1 MNAPRPARG
10 FTLVELLTVL
20 ALTALF
26 VTLAL
31 PSFNGLRQRAA
42 LRGASSGALAFWNE
56 SRYEAI
62 KRNEMVKV
70 GVFVG
75 SDGAYC
81 LGAATTQ
88 DAADTLPCDCR
99 TPAPA
104 TNACDVGRFP
114 SSPSEWRGVSL
125 AGVTLGGT
133 TQPTAPRPAVIE
145 PMRTMLTEATDAGTI
160 TLASPGG
167 AETYAVRLA
176 VDRLGRGLLCESDAA
191 TNRLPEYTNRR
202 CAQ

>member
-10 FTLVELLTVL
+10 FTLVELLTVV

-31 PSFNGLRQRAA
+31 PSFSGLRQRAA
-42 LRGASSGALAFWNE
+42 LRGASNAALAFWNE
-56 SRYEAI
+56 ARYEAI

-70 GVFVG
+70 GVYVG
-75 SDGAYC
+75 ADGAYC

-88 DAADTLPCDCR
+88 SAADTQPCDCR
-99 TPAPA
+99 SAAPA

-114 SSPSEWRGVSL
+114 TAQSEWGGVTL
-125 AGVTLGGT
+125 GGVTLGGT
-133 TQPTAPRPAVIE
+133 ATPTAPRPAVID
-145 PMRTMLTEATDAGTI
+145 PMRTMLTEAADAGSV
-160 TLASPGG
+160 TLASLGST
-167 AETYAVRLA
+167 ETYAVRLA
-176 VDRLGRGLLCESDAA
+176 IDRLGRGLLCESDTA
-191 TNRLPEYTNRR
+191 TSRLPEYANRR